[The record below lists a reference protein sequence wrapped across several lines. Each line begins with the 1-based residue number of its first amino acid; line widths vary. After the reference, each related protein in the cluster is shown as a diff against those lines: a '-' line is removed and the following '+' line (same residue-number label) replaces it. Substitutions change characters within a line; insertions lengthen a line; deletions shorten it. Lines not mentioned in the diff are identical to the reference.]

1 MEEIVH
7 NESTSPL
14 KIRVG
19 FYESYKMEEVFFIVE
34 AHTFWK
40 LGHDFSGKKGKAREP
55 VLFWNA

>member
-1 MEEIVH
+1 
-7 NESTSPL
+7 L